1 MSAAVLEAPVA
12 VTAATSDFTLEVYS
26 KSPCVQCDT
35 TKRQLK
41 KKNTGYELLDATIT
55 ANREMGLALG
65 VMTAPLCIVRAADGS
80 IADFWGG
87 FNPGKIE
94 EWDAL
99 LDRQPALIEAEAP
112 LRLAA

>member
-12 VTAATSDFTLEVYS
+12 TTAATSEFTLEVYS
-26 KSPCVQCDT
+26 KSPCVQCDA

-41 KKNTGYELLDATIT
+41 KKNTGYELLDAKVT

-65 VMTAPLCIVRAADGS
+65 VMTAPLVIVRAADGS

-87 FNPGKIE
+87 FNPPKLE
-94 EWDAL
+94 EWDAK
-99 LDRQPALIEAEAP
+99 LDRQPAASEEKAP